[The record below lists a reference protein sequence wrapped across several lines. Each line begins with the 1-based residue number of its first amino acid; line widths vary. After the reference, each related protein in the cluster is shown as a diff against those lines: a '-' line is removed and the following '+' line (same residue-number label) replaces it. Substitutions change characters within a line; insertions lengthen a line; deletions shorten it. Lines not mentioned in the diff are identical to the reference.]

1 MFKVIMIVFIIAFFL
16 GHLLRTGQACFHHCF
31 PSTCHRAGTELAL
44 SEGVDQL
51 RVLVL
56 LHLRHAAHM
65 GLPALS
71 SPSPAELIT
80 QASLQLAELT
90 VNHFGVISACGKQN
104 LKLVFVWIFE

>member
-1 MFKVIMIVFIIAFFL
+1 MFKVIMIVFIIVFFP
-16 GHLLRTGQACFHHCF
+16 GPPPQDRAACFHHCF

-44 SEGVDQL
+44 SEGIDQF

-80 QASLQLAELT
+80 QATL
-90 VNHFGVISACGKQN
+90 HFGVISACGKQN
-104 LKLVFVWIFE
+104 FKLVFVWIFE